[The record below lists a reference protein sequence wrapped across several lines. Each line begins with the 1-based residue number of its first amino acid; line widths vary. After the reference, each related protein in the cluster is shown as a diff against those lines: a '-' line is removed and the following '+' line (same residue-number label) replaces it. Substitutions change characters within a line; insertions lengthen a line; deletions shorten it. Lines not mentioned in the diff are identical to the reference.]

1 MTKNVIGTY
10 DNEEAIVTAI
20 QNLKIQGFQEE
31 DLSLVTSKDIDKE
44 DYSEVESKEGID
56 VKKIETTEQN
66 HQDESI
72 MDKIKHM
79 FSPDYHKEPHKDK
92 ARVEKRLINLGVPL
106 TEAGSYAD
114 DLQKGKVLLL
124 VRANRETKTNS
135 FLEKRED
142 SPFAKGDSVY
152 DKSLYGEHRE
162 HEQNVPKS
170 AEEHI
175 ELKEEQLH
183 VDKER
188 VQAGEVQVDKEV
200 LQKEE
205 TVNIPVEH
213 EEVYVERRPVS
224 DKRTN
229 AQIREDDET
238 VRIPLEEEKVTVS
251 KEPVVTEE
259 VIVGKRRKE
268 KNEKVSETLKKE
280 EVNIKNQE
288 TSLTS
293 NHEKLNK

>member
-10 DNEEAIVTAI
+10 ENEEAVITAI
-20 QNLKIQGFQEE
+20 QNLKTQGFQEK
-31 DLSLVTSKDIDKE
+31 DLSLVTTNDIDDE
-44 DYSEVESKEGID
+44 DYLEVENREGID
-56 VKKIETTEQN
+56 VKRIETTETG

-72 MDKIKHM
+72 MDKIKHI
-79 FSPDYHKEPHKDK
+79 FSPDHYQEPHKDK
-92 ARVEKRLINLGVPL
+92 AKVEQRLINLGVPL
-106 TEAGSYAD
+106 TEAGPYAD

-124 VRANRETKTNS
+124 VNANRETKTNP
-135 FLEKRED
+135 FLEKTGD
-142 SPFAKGDSVY
+142 SPFTEGESVY

-162 HEQNVPKS
+162 HEHDVPRN

-188 VQAGEVQVDKEV
+188 VQTGEVQVDKEV
-200 LQKEE
+200 LHKEE

-213 EEVYVERRPVS
+213 DEVYVERRPVS
-224 DKRTN
+224 DKRANT
-229 AQIREDDET
+229 QIIEDEES

-259 VIVGKRRKE
+259 VVVGKRRKKE
-268 KNEKVSETLKKE
+268 NEKVSETLRKE
-280 EVNIKNQE
+280 EVNIKEQGE
-288 TSLTS
+288 PVTSHT
-293 NHEKLNK
+293 KGAK

>member
-10 DNEEAIVTAI
+10 DNEEAIITAI
-20 QNLKIQGFQEE
+20 QNLKTQGFQEK

-44 DYSEVESKEGID
+44 EYLEVESKEGID
-56 VKKIETTEQN
+56 VKKIETTEQT
-66 HQDESI
+66 HHDESI

-79 FSPDYHKEPHKDK
+79 FSPNHHQETHKDK
-92 ARVEKRLINLGVPL
+92 AKVEKRLINLGVPL
-106 TEAGSYAD
+106 TEAGPYAD

-124 VRANRETKTNS
+124 VRANRENS
-135 FLEKRED
+135 A
-142 SPFAKGDSVY
+142 FAKGDSVY

-162 HEQNVPKS
+162 HERNVPEN

-175 ELKEEQLH
+175 ELKEEQLN

-188 VQAGEVQVDKEV
+188 VQTGEVQVDKDV

-213 EEVYVERRPVS
+213 DEVYVERRPVS

-229 AQIREDDET
+229 TQIREDEET

-259 VIVGKRRKE
+259 VVVGKRRKE
-268 KNEKVSETLKKE
+268 KNEKISETLKKE

-288 TSLTS
+288 SPLTS
-293 NHEKLNK
+293 NNNETFNK

>member
-10 DNEEAIVTAI
+10 DNEEAIITAI
-20 QNLKIQGFQEE
+20 QNLKTQGFQEK

-44 DYSEVESKEGID
+44 EYLEVESKEGID
-56 VKKIETTEQN
+56 VKKIETTEQT
-66 HQDESI
+66 HHDESI

-79 FSPDYHKEPHKDK
+79 FSPNHHQETHKDK
-92 ARVEKRLINLGVPL
+92 AKVEKRLISLGVPL
-106 TEAGSYAD
+106 TEAGPYAD

-124 VRANRETKTNS
+124 VRANRENS
-135 FLEKRED
+135 A
-142 SPFAKGDSVY
+142 FAKGDSVY

-162 HEQNVPKS
+162 HERNVPEN

-175 ELKEEQLH
+175 ELKEEQLN

-188 VQAGEVQVDKEV
+188 VQTGEVQVDKDV

-213 EEVYVERRPVS
+213 DEVYVERRPVS

-229 AQIREDDET
+229 TQIREDEET

-259 VIVGKRRKE
+259 VVVGKRRKE
-268 KNEKVSETLKKE
+268 KNEKISETLKKE

-288 TSLTS
+288 SPLTS
-293 NHEKLNK
+293 NNNETFNK